1 MGRMRSSWRN
11 VLKVF
16 LISLVSFCVLVPTG
30 FAEIY
35 RWVDG
40 DGKVHF
46 SNEQPEVQSE
56 QMNIQVNSLESIS
69 ISDSEFL
76 KERERKANARA
87 SRKVVMYSATWC
99 GYCRAAR
106 NYFRQKNIPFEEYD
120 VENSRKGQDYAKID
134 DAGVPIIFVGKK
146 RMLGFTPKRFQ
157 AMYDQASR

>member
-35 RWVDG
+35 RRVDG
-40 DGKVHF
+40 DGKEHF

-76 KERERKANARA
+76 KERERKANARS

-106 NYFRQKNIPFEEYD
+106 NYFRQK
-120 VENSRKGQDYAKID
+120 
-134 DAGVPIIFVGKK
+134 IFLL
-146 RMLGFTPKRFQ
+146 RNM
-157 AMYDQASR
+157 M

>member
-1 MGRMRSSWRN
+1 MERMRDILR
-11 VLKVF
+11 VL

-30 FAEIY
+30 YAEIY

-46 SNEQPEVQSE
+46 SNEQPKEVQSE
-56 QMNIQVNSLESIS
+56 QMKIQVNSLESIS

-76 KERERKANARA
+76 KERERKANLSSA
-87 SRKVVMYSATWC
+87 RKVVMYSASWC

-106 NYFRQKNIPFEEYD
+106 NYFRQEKIPFEEYD
-120 VENSRKGQDYAKID
+120 VENSKRGRDYAKID
-134 DAGVPIIFVGKK
+134 NAGVPIILVGKK
-146 RMLGFTPKRFQ
+146 RMLGFTAKRFQ